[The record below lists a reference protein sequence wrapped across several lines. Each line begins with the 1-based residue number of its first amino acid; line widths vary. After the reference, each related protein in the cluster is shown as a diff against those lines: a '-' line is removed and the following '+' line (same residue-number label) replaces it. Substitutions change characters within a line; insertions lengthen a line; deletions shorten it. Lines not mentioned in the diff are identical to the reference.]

1 MAILNLR
8 EIQNKINNL
17 FNDLNNAIEKSRF
30 SNEEKLKIEFLTVFN
45 GFFKEHEI
53 DFSSFIDYEVSKIG
67 TLKING
73 RLDAL
78 YGSLVIEFKRYDYLS
93 NKTQLEEALKQVKD
107 KYLDKLPEPLRKN
120 FVAIIFDGKHIV
132 FINYDPD
139 KDKWAHSFRKFD
151 IYTLYDWLILLSG
164 LFKKTI
170 TAQSLKNDFSIE
182 TPLARD
188 FITVLY
194 KQLNENLESNR
205 RIKMLFDEWD
215 KTFRYIYGGVLN
227 EDKLISDFRDISEKI
242 LKSKEELY
250 VDRFLFVIYTYYA
263 FIIKL
268 IASEIICISVKLPFD
283 SPSKYLMKESQLR
296 ESLKTIE
303 EGKFFK
309 DFLGV
314 ENYIEGGFFSWYL
327 DRWDEEIEKNVKEIL
342 RKINEYNPQSLIDHN
357 HNSRDL
363 LRYLYQEIVPKRIRH
378 DLGEYYTPHWLAQ
391 LTIEEA
397 GYDGDL
403 KYKVLDPGCGSGTFL
418 VEFINKI
425 KSKYFGKLEG
435 SRLLEYILN
444 NIIGFD
450 VNPVAV
456 LTARTNYLLAISDL
470 IAYKRK
476 EFITIPVYLADS
488 ILTPTTE
495 GKGRLKEDVYNVSTV
510 EGIFRIPKEVIDNN
524 QLSEILSIVED
535 CIESEYPPSDFI
547 KLLDKKIKL
556 SEKSRKII
564 LEFYKA
570 IFDLHKNNKNKI
582 WVKIIQNSFAP
593 LLFSNFDFVIGNPP
607 WIKWEFLSEEYKKKL
622 GVLYLKIY
630 RLYSYKGMLAGMG
643 FAHDDISIV
652 FTYVCMDKYLKIE
665 GKLAFVLKQT
675 LIKVLQVKNL
685 ENSALKRRGQQSL
698 SRL

>member
-1 MAILNLR
+1 M
-8 EIQNKINNL
+8 
-17 FNDLNNAIEKSRF
+17 
-30 SNEEKLKIEFLTVFN
+30 
-45 GFFKEHEI
+45 
-53 DFSSFIDYEVSKIG
+53 
-67 TLKING
+67 
-73 RLDAL
+73 
-78 YGSLVIEFKRYDYLS
+78 VIEFKRYDYLS

-378 DLGEYYTPHWLAQ
+378 DLGEY
-391 LTIEEA
+391 
-397 GYDGDL
+397 
-403 KYKVLDPGCGSGTFL
+403 
-418 VEFINKI
+418 
-425 KSKYFGKLEG
+425 
-435 SRLLEYILN
+435 
-444 NIIGFD
+444 
-450 VNPVAV
+450 
-456 LTARTNYLLAISDL
+456 
-470 IAYKRK
+470 
-476 EFITIPVYLADS
+476 
-488 ILTPTTE
+488 
-495 GKGRLKEDVYNVSTV
+495 
-510 EGIFRIPKEVIDNN
+510 
-524 QLSEILSIVED
+524 
-535 CIESEYPPSDFI
+535 
-547 KLLDKKIKL
+547 
-556 SEKSRKII
+556 
-564 LEFYKA
+564 
-570 IFDLHKNNKNKI
+570 
-582 WVKIIQNSFAP
+582 
-593 LLFSNFDFVIGNPP
+593 
-607 WIKWEFLSEEYKKKL
+607 
-622 GVLYLKIY
+622 
-630 RLYSYKGMLAGMG
+630 LYSTLASTID
-643 FAHDDISIV
+643 H
-652 FTYVCMDKYLKIE
+652 
-665 GKLAFVLKQT
+665 
-675 LIKVLQVKNL
+675 
-685 ENSALKRRGQQSL
+685 
-698 SRL
+698 